1 MCRGRNKNWPLVS
14 RDVYYYSSV
23 YVIYDF
29 MQVWHSRS
37 CKSNPCVTCWLNKA
51 NEWSMSW
58 APMRRTGTMSLYHNT
73 WPPHAHTHTHTME
86 GRILFKVQIK
96 PSCVWLC
103 SWSHQG
109 GKAQEG
115 LRLPPPTPPLLPVF
129 ACLYF
134 NSSPGAASLLNTF
147 SDIFSDHFFN
157 AGTCGEP
164 AIKNVHKEKRF
175 PRSTFDEYF
184 SSEIWVSL

>member
-1 MCRGRNKNWPLVS
+1 MWFMILCRCDTAGAVNLTRVS
-14 RDVYYYSSV
+14 PVGWTRLMND
-23 YVIYDF
+23 
-29 MQVWHSRS
+29 
-37 CKSNPCVTCWLNKA
+37 L
-51 NEWSMSW
+51 W
-58 APMRRTGTMSLYHNT
+58 AERRWDEPAQWAYITTHDLLT
-73 WPPHAHTHTHTME
+73 HTHTHTME